1 VKSYFLD
8 HVSSIVA
15 AETALR
21 IELPGQEHPW
31 LLRNSNG
38 EVVAYL
44 YVASELDGENNV
56 HVQADISGKQY
67 NEDTKVIELLQRLQK
82 HVGGSISDDA

>member
-1 VKSYFLD
+1 VKSYILE
-8 HVSSIVA
+8 HVSSVVA

-31 LLRNSNG
+31 ILHSSKG
-38 EVVAYL
+38 EVVAYM
-44 YVASELDGENNV
+44 YVETELDGENNL

-67 NEDTKVIELLQRLQK
+67 NEDATIIELLQRLQK
-82 HVGGSISDDA
+82 HVGGFISDDA